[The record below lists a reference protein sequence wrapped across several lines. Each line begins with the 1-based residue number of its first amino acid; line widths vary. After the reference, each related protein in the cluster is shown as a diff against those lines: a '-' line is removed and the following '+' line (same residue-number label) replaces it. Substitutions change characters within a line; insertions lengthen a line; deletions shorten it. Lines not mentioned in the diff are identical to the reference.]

1 MATSIWFWVGF
12 NALVLLILA
21 LDLGVFHRKAHT
33 VSLREAAGW
42 SAVWVAVALLFNGV
56 IWWYAGRQPA
66 LEFLTGYLV
75 EKSLAVDNIFVIALI
90 FSYFA
95 VPEKYQ
101 HRVLFWGILGA
112 LVMRGGFI
120 AAGSYALE
128 RWHWV
133 IYLFGGILLLTG
145 IKLAIRKDEGFDPAE
160 NPVLKLVRR
169 IIPVSDAYDGQ
180 RFFTRQN
187 GRRMATP
194 LLLALV
200 MVEVTDLVFAVDSI
214 PAIFAVTRDPFLVY
228 TSNVMAILGLR
239 SMYFLLAG
247 VVHKFVYLKV
257 GLALVLV
264 FVGAKMMLA
273 DVYKMPVLVSLAV
286 IATLIGGSIA
296 ASLLHAR
303 RDGDDDA
310 GTGSGG
316 GSASGGGVSDAVDD
330 AASPRGEAIPGGLA
344 ASDRAK
350 ADDTPVDG
358 AVQDR
363 AMPGHRPGERLRRTA
378 AKLRESLP
386 DPPRRPVLRLRG
398 Y

>member
-1 MATSIWFWVGF
+1 VATSIWFWVGF
-12 NALVLLILA
+12 NAFVLAMLA
-21 LDLGVFHRKAHT
+21 LDLGVFHRRAHE
-33 VSLREAAGW
+33 VRLREAATW
-42 SAVWVAVALLFNGV
+42 SVVWVGVSLLFNAA
-56 IWWYAGRQPA
+56 IWIFAGRQPA

-95 VPEKYQ
+95 VPQKYQ

-112 LVMRGGFI
+112 LVMRGAFI

-145 IKLAIRKDEGFDPAE
+145 IKLALRKSEGFDPGH

-169 IIPVSDAYDGQ
+169 VMPVSERYDGQ
-180 RFFTRQN
+180 RFFTRLN
-187 GRRMATP
+187 GRRIATP

-214 PAIFAVTRDPFLVY
+214 PAIFAVTKDPFLVY

-247 VVHKFVYLKV
+247 VVHRFVYLKT

-273 DVYKMPVLVSLAV
+273 EVFKVPIVASLAV
-286 IATLIGGSIA
+286 ITALIGGSIA
-296 ASLLHAR
+296 LSLLR
-303 RDGDDDA
+303 PPRDENDGR
-310 GTGSGG
+310 GG
-316 GSASGGGVSDAVDD
+316 GSGDGDPGAGPRSGAGKRTGDAG
-330 AASPRGEAIPGGLA
+330 ASPRA
-344 ASDRAK
+344 AA
-350 ADDTPVDG
+350 
-358 AVQDR
+358 
-363 AMPGHRPGERLRRTA
+363 AMTRGERLRRRIVA
-378 AKLRESLP
+378 AKERATPRAHEEEMKP
-386 DPPRRPVLRLRG
+386 AFRRPVLRLKG

>member
-1 MATSIWFWVGF
+1 MATSIWFWVAFNGF
-12 NALVLLILA
+12 VLLMLA
-21 LDLGVFHRKAHT
+21 LDLGVFHRKAHE
-33 VSLREAAGW
+33 VRLREAAAW
-42 SAVWVAVALLFNGV
+42 SAVWVAVSLLFNAG
-56 IWWYAGRQPA
+56 IWLFAGRAPA

-95 VPEKYQ
+95 VPTRYQ

-112 LVMRGGFI
+112 LVMRGAFI

-145 IKLAIRKDEGFDPAE
+145 VKLALRKDEGFDPE
-160 NPVLKLVRR
+160 HNPVLKLVRR
-169 IIPVSDAYDGQ
+169 LVPVSRAYDGQ
-180 RFFTRQN
+180 RFFTREN

-194 LLLALV
+194 LLMALV

-214 PAIFAVTRDPFLVY
+214 PAIFAVTKDPFLVY

-247 VVHKFVYLKV
+247 VVHRFVYLKT

-273 DVYKMPVLVSLAV
+273 DVYKMPILLSLGV
-286 IATLIGGSIA
+286 IVALIGGSIA
-296 ASLLHAR
+296 LSLLR
-303 RDGDDDA
+303 PPRGGDGGD
-310 GTGSGG
+310 
-316 GSASGGGVSDAVDD
+316 VDD
-330 AASPRGEAIPGGLA
+330 GAPPAAGDVPAAPDAAERSRRGRRRA
-344 ASDRAK
+344 AK
-350 ADDTPVDG
+350 A
-358 AVQDR
+358 A
-363 AMPGHRPGERLRRTA
+363 LRRA
-378 AKLRESLP
+378 ALAERRRALEAAAAR
-386 DPPRRPVLRLRG
+386 PRPAPRLKLRLRG
-398 Y
+398 F

>member
-12 NALVLLILA
+12 NAFVLLILA
-21 LDLGVFHRKAHT
+21 LDLGVFHRKAHE
-33 VSLREAAGW
+33 VRLKEAAAW
-42 SAVWVAVALLFNGV
+42 SAVWVCVALLFNAA
-56 IWWYAGRQPA
+56 IWMFAGRQPA

-95 VPEKYQ
+95 VPQKYQ

-120 AAGSYALE
+120 AGGAYALE

-145 IKLAIRKDEGFDPAE
+145 IKLAVRKDEGFDPE
-160 NPVLKLVRR
+160 HNPVLKLVRR
-169 IIPVSDAYDGQ
+169 IIPVSAAYDGQ

-187 GRRMATP
+187 GRKVATP

-247 VVHKFVYLKV
+247 IVHRFVYLKV

-264 FVGAKMMLA
+264 FVGAKMMLV
-273 DVYKMPVLVSLAV
+273 DVFKVPTLASLAV

-296 ASLLHAR
+296 ASLLGAR
-303 RDGDDDA
+303 DDDDA
-310 GTGSGG
+310 GTGGG
-316 GSASGGGVSDAVDD
+316 PGAGGT
-330 AASPRGEAIPGGLA
+330 PRGADEPGPAVPEVARGARPA
-344 ASDRAK
+344 AA
-350 ADDTPVDG
+350 
-358 AVQDR
+358 
-363 AMPGHRPGERLRRTA
+363 RLREA
-378 AKLRESLP
+378 LP
-386 DPPRRPVLRLRG
+386 GFKRPMLRLKG

>member
-1 MATSIWFWVGF
+1 LATSIWFWVGF
-12 NALVLLILA
+12 NAFVLLMLA
-21 LDLGVFHRKAHT
+21 LDLGVFHRKAHRVT
-33 VSLREAAGW
+33 VGEAARW
-42 SAVWVAVALLFNGV
+42 SAIWVGVSLLFNAA
-56 IWWYAGRQPA
+56 IWMFAGRQPA

-112 LVMRGGFI
+112 LVMRGAFI
-120 AAGSYALE
+120 GAGAYALE

-133 IYLFGGILLLTG
+133 IYVFGGILLLTG
-145 IKLAIRKDEGFDPAE
+145 IKLAIRKDEGFDPE
-160 NPVLKLVRR
+160 HNPVLKLVRR
-169 IIPVSDAYDGQ
+169 VMPVTADYDGQ
-180 RFFTRQN
+180 RFFSREN

-214 PAIFAVTRDPFLVY
+214 PAIFAVTKDPFLVY

-247 VVHKFVYLKV
+247 VVHRFVYLKT
-257 GLALVLV
+257 GLAMVLV

-273 DVYKMPVLVSLAV
+273 DVFHVPVLASLAV

-296 ASLLHAR
+296 ASLLRANK
-303 RDGDDDA
+303 DEDDDA
-310 GTGSGG
+310 GSGSGG
-316 GSASGGGVSDAVDD
+316 GPGGVARAEQTAGPAAEGRAPAGAANAGRAAAVRPS
-330 AASPRGEAIPGGLA
+330 APERPVPPALPKNLSPP
-344 ASDRAK
+344 
-350 ADDTPVDG
+350 
-358 AVQDR
+358 
-363 AMPGHRPGERLRRTA
+363 HRPT
-378 AKLRESLP
+378 
-386 DPPRRPVLRLRG
+386 LRLRG

>member
-1 MATSIWFWVGF
+1 V
-12 NALVLLILA
+12 
-21 LDLGVFHRKAHT
+21 
-33 VSLREAAGW
+33 REAARW
-42 SAVWVAVALLFNGV
+42 SAIWVGVSLLFNAA
-56 IWWYAGRQPA
+56 IWAFAGRQPA

-112 LVMRGGFI
+112 LVMRGAFI
-120 AAGSYALE
+120 GAGAYALE

-133 IYLFGGILLLTG
+133 IYVFGGILLLTG
-145 IKLAIRKDEGFDPAE
+145 VKLAVRKDEGFDPE
-160 NPVLKLVRR
+160 HNPVLKLVRR
-169 IIPVSDAYDGQ
+169 VMPVTADYDGQ
-180 RFFTRQN
+180 RFFSREN

-214 PAIFAVTRDPFLVY
+214 PAIFAVTKDSFLVY

-247 VVHKFVYLKV
+247 VVHRFVYLKT
-257 GLALVLV
+257 GLAMVLV

-273 DVYKMPVLVSLAV
+273 DVFHVPVLASLAV

-296 ASLLHAR
+296 ASLLRAPK
-303 RDGDDDA
+303 DDDDA

-316 GSASGGGVSDAVDD
+316 APGASGTSAPAAAAAPAHAGEGAGPLAGRAAAVRVAEVERPAPAPP
-330 AASPRGEAIPGGLA
+330 AAKPLGP
-344 ASDRAK
+344 
-350 ADDTPVDG
+350 P
-358 AVQDR
+358 
-363 AMPGHRPGERLRRTA
+363 HRPT
-378 AKLRESLP
+378 
-386 DPPRRPVLRLRG
+386 LRLRG

>member
-12 NALVLLILA
+12 NAFVLLMLA
-21 LDLGVFHRKAHT
+21 LDLGVFHRKAHE
-33 VSLREAAGW
+33 VRLREAAMW
-42 SAVWVAVALLFNGV
+42 SAVWVTVALLFNGV
-56 IWWYAGRQPA
+56 IWMFAGRQPA

-95 VPEKYQ
+95 VPQKYQ

-120 AAGSYALE
+120 AAGAYALE

-145 IKLAIRKDEGFDPAE
+145 IKLAVRKDEGFDPAH

-169 IIPVSDAYDGQ
+169 VMPVSAGYDGQ
-180 RFFTRQN
+180 RFFTREN

-247 VVHKFVYLKV
+247 VVHRFVYLKV

-273 DVYKMPVLVSLAV
+273 DVLHVPVLASLAV

-296 ASLLHAR
+296 MSLYHAR
-303 RDGDDDA
+303 NDGDDA

-316 GSASGGGVSDAVDD
+316 SGGTGGRPAEIEAVDGGARAAND
-330 AASPRGEAIPGGLA
+330 AG
-344 ASDRAK
+344 
-350 ADDTPVDG
+350 DTP
-358 AVQDR
+358 R
-363 AMPGHRPGERLRRTA
+363 AANGRTKPGNGLG
-378 AKLRESLP
+378 
-386 DPPRRPVLRLRG
+386 RPVLRLRG

>member
-1 MATSIWFWVGF
+1 VATSIWFWVAFNGF
-12 NALVLLILA
+12 VLVMLA
-21 LDLGVFHRKAHT
+21 LDLGVFHRKAHE
-33 VSLREAAGW
+33 VRLKEAAIW
-42 SAVWVAVALLFNGV
+42 SGVWVSVALLFNAG
-56 IWWYAGRQPA
+56 IWMFAGRQPA

-95 VPEKYQ
+95 VPQIYQ

-112 LVMRGGFI
+112 LVMRGAFI
-120 AAGSYALE
+120 AAGAYALE
-128 RWHWV
+128 RWHWI
-133 IYLFGGILLLTG
+133 IYVFGGILLLTG
-145 IKLAIRKDEGFDPAE
+145 IKLAVRKDEGFDPAQ

-169 IIPVSDAYDGQ
+169 FIPVSDAYDGQ

-214 PAIFAVTRDPFLVY
+214 PAIFAITRDPFLVY

-247 VVHKFVYLKV
+247 IVHRFVYLKV

-264 FVGAKMMLA
+264 FVGAKMMLI
-273 DVYKMPVLVSLAV
+273 DVVKVPVVLSLGI
-286 IATLIGGSIA
+286 IATLIGGSVV
-296 ASLLHAR
+296 ASLLSAR
-303 RDGDDDA
+303 GKDDDDA
-310 GTGSGG
+310 GTGGGGPGSGAGSGSGG
-316 GSASGGGVSDAVDD
+316 DEERAPAPLAETPV
-330 AASPRGEAIPGGLA
+330 AAQERAPVV
-344 ASDRAK
+344 DRAAAWLK
-350 ADDTPVDG
+350 DG
-358 AVQDR
+358 
-363 AMPGHRPGERLRRTA
+363 LRG
-378 AKLRESLP
+378 
-386 DPPRRPVLRLRG
+386 PPRRPVLRLKG

>member
-12 NALVLLILA
+12 NAFVLLMLA
-21 LDLGVFHRKAHT
+21 LDLGVFHRKAHR
-33 VSLREAAGW
+33 VSVGEAARW
-42 SAVWVAVALLFNGV
+42 SAIWVGVSLLFNAG
-56 IWWYAGRQPA
+56 IWMFAGRQPA

-112 LVMRGGFI
+112 LVMRGAFI
-120 AAGSYALE
+120 GAGAYALE

-133 IYLFGGILLLTG
+133 IYVFGGILLLTG
-145 IKLAIRKDEGFDPAE
+145 IKLAVRKDEGFDPE
-160 NPVLKLVRR
+160 HNPVLKLVRR
-169 IIPVSDAYDGQ
+169 VMPVTADYDGQ
-180 RFFTRQN
+180 RFFSREN

-214 PAIFAVTRDPFLVY
+214 PAIFAVTKDPFLVY

-247 VVHKFVYLKV
+247 VVHRFVYLKT
-257 GLALVLV
+257 GLAMVLV

-273 DVYKMPVLVSLAV
+273 DVFHVPVLASLAV

-296 ASLLHAR
+296 ASLLRAR
-303 RDGDDDA
+303 KDDDDE
-310 GTGSGG
+310 GPGSGG
-316 GSASGGGVSDAVDD
+316 GPGVDAGGVERSGQTAAPAAEEGAPAG
-330 AASPRGEAIPGGLA
+330 AASA
-344 ASDRAK
+344 DRAATARPAPPAPAK
-350 ADDTPVDG
+350 SLAP
-358 AVQDR
+358 
-363 AMPGHRPGERLRRTA
+363 PHRPT
-378 AKLRESLP
+378 
-386 DPPRRPVLRLRG
+386 LRLRG